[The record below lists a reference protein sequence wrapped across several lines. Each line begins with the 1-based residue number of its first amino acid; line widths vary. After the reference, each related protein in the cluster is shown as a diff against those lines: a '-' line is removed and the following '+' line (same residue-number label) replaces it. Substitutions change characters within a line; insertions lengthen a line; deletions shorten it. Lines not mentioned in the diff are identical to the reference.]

1 MVSAPRVSF
10 SGRHLELADVEQL
23 HSDTVA
29 SMRQYF
35 SVSNPEYASRFNG
48 YSTSEL
54 AEELHESIEEHEGSC
69 SIAEMSD
76 RVAKIADLSE
86 EDISATHKGN
96 MTLLEY
102 RLAWTRIYFSAA
114 VHRVGHGLDG
124 QRLQGGNGGQ
134 SRLRLVDD
142 DRSIHARCAAG
153 STTRWCTAFGS
164 H

>member
-86 EDISATHKGN
+86 KDVSATHKGN

-102 RLAWTRIYFSAA
+102 RLAWTRIYFSASGTPG
-114 VHRVGHGLDG
+114 RS
-124 QRLQGGNGGQ
+124 RPRRSETSGGQ
-134 SRLRLVDD
+134 CQWEPRKHDD
-142 DRSIHARCAAG
+142 
-153 STTRWCTAFGS
+153 
-164 H
+164 

>member
-54 AEELHESIEEHEGSC
+54 AEELHESIEEHERAFS
-69 SIAEMSD
+69 MSLLGNRASLED
-76 RVAKIADLSE
+76 EILEAWRDHADGARQVVSE
-86 EDISATHKGN
+86 LRGAFKYRHWLAHGRYWVPKLGRKFDYHGIH
-96 MTLLEY
+96 LLAQTVFDSFPFE
-102 RLAWTRIYFSAA
+102 
-114 VHRVGHGLDG
+114 GD
-124 QRLQGGNGGQ
+124 
-134 SRLRLVDD
+134 
-142 DRSIHARCAAG
+142 
-153 STTRWCTAFGS
+153 
-164 H
+164 